1 MKKLIFVLLG
11 GATLVAMLVVAWLS
25 TTPAQP
31 DKPAEVAVEETA
43 VVPRILVAKYA
54 IQAGALLRAEDFR
67 WAPMPS
73 DSNTQLNNVFL
84 EGFIQPEVLKGSL
97 LTRSIA
103 ANQPLAVS
111 DIIRPE
117 QSQYMSAM
125 LSPGMRAVTLEMSLA
140 GMNYDLLRPGNYVD
154 VILTSENEHA
164 SANGFGEVTKRATS
178 VILENTRL
186 LAINNTLTD
195 IVSGPKRQ
203 TDSDVSTYLGDTF
216 PVTFEVTPEGAQR
229 LLLAK
234 TLGDLSLI
242 LRGVQQEEPSITTST
257 VATLW
262 DEQLSDNHHPDRKP
276 QHTIRI
282 FSGEDIRTQE
292 KSTMR

>member
-11 GATLVAMLVVAWLS
+11 GATLVAMLMVAWLS
-25 TTPAQP
+25 TTPTQP
-31 DKPAEVAVEETA
+31 EKPTEVAAEEKA

-73 DSNTQLNNVFL
+73 DSNTQLNDVFL
-84 EGFIQPEVLKGSL
+84 EGFIKPDVLKGSL
-97 LTRSIA
+97 LTRPVA

-117 QSQYMSAM
+117 QNQYMSAM

-164 SANGFGEVTKRATS
+164 SEKGFGEVTKRATS

-195 IVSGPKRQ
+195 IVSGPKLQ
-203 TDSDVSTYLGDTF
+203 NSNDMSMVGGDAL
-216 PVTFEVTPEGAQR
+216 PITFEVTPEGAQR

-276 QHTIRI
+276 QHSIRI

-292 KSTMR
+292 KSTTR

>member
-25 TTPAQP
+25 TTPTQQE
-31 DKPAEVAVEETA
+31 KPAEVAAEEKA

-67 WAPMPS
+67 WAPKPS
-73 DSNTQLNNVFL
+73 DSNTQLNDVFL
-84 EGFIQPEVLKGSL
+84 EGFIKPDVLKGSL
-97 LTRSIA
+97 LTRPVA

-117 QSQYMSAM
+117 QNQYMSAM

-164 SANGFGEVTKRATS
+164 SEKGFGEVTKRATS

-186 LAINNTLTD
+186 LAINSTLTD
-195 IVSGPKRQ
+195 IVSGPKLQ
-203 TDSDVSTYLGDTF
+203 NSNDMSMVGGDAL
-216 PVTFEVTPEGAQR
+216 PITFEVTPEGAQR

-242 LRGVQQEEPSITTST
+242 LRGVQQEEASITTST

-276 QHTIRI
+276 QHSIRI

-292 KSTMR
+292 KSTTR

>member
-25 TTPAQP
+25 TTPTQP
-31 DKPAEVAVEETA
+31 DKPVEVALEEKA
-43 VVPRILVAKYA
+43 VVPRILVAKYG

-73 DSNTQLNNVFL
+73 DSNTQLNDVFL
-84 EGFIQPEVLKGSL
+84 EGFIKPDVLKGSL
-97 LTRSIA
+97 LTRRLA

-117 QSQYMSAM
+117 QNQYMSAM

-154 VILTSENEHA
+154 VVLTSENEHT
-164 SANGFGEVTKRATS
+164 SEKGFGEITKRATS

-195 IVSGPKRQ
+195 IVSGPKHQ
-203 TDSDVSTYLGDTF
+203 NESDMSMAGGDTL
-216 PVTFEVTPEGAQR
+216 PITFEVTPEGAQR

-242 LRGVQQEEPSITTST
+242 LRGYQQDEQSMTTT
-257 VATLW
+257 TIATLW

-276 QHTIRI
+276 EHTIRI

-292 KSTMR
+292 KSTTR

>member
-25 TTPAQP
+25 TASPQT
-31 DKPAEVAVEETA
+31 DKPAEMAVKEKA
-43 VVPRILVAKYA
+43 VVPKILVAKYA
-54 IQAGALLRAEDFR
+54 IQAGALLKAEDFR

-73 DSNTQLNNVFL
+73 DSNTQLNDVFL
-84 EGFIQPEVLKGSL
+84 EGFIKPDVLKGSL
-97 LTRSIA
+97 LTRSLA
-103 ANQPLAVS
+103 ANQSLAVS

-154 VILTSENEHA
+154 VILTSKNEHA
-164 SANGFGEVTKRATS
+164 SEKGFGEVTKRATS

-186 LAINNTLTD
+186 LAINNILTD
-195 IVSGPKRQ
+195 IVSGPKHQ
-203 TDSDVSTYLGDTF
+203 NDSDVSMGSGETL

-242 LRGVQQEEPSITTST
+242 LRGYQQDERSLTTST
-257 VATLW
+257 MATLW
-262 DEQLSDNHHPDRKP
+262 DEELSDNHHPDRKP

-292 KSTMR
+292 KSTTR